1 MNAEML
7 QLIGNMVSVIADAMT
22 LIGLGGILTWG
33 FVRKGSSR
41 FADQIVDVFFFSI
54 RLFLLFPITL
64 IFLFLGSVPYL
75 FAYLILRDAFGLI
88 TGDAPLYWD
97 QAPPI
102 GYLTAY
108 LIAGLVVVPL
118 YLTICSCVLLWSM
131 RPLESLVNRFLGRSR
146 ATTREPENGDGD

>member
-41 FADQIVDVFFFSI
+41 FADRIVDVFFFSI

-64 IFLFLGSVPYL
+64 IRSHSSSYSW
-75 FAYLILRDAFGLI
+75 A
-88 TGDAPLYWD
+88 
-97 QAPPI
+97 
-102 GYLTAY
+102 
-108 LIAGLVVVPL
+108 
-118 YLTICSCVLLWSM
+118 
-131 RPLESLVNRFLGRSR
+131 RSR
-146 ATTREPENGDGD
+146 TYSRI